1 MLWAPTAR
9 LLVLQA
15 AVLLLPEPM
24 SATALHPA
32 SGAPPS
38 AAKLTLPVGF
48 VPATV
53 AVNVTLL
60 PTVAG
65 LPELVSV
72 VLVGDPPATVPQA
85 STSVRR
91 DHESTAPVMLMR
103 MRSVL

>member
-1 MLWAPTAR
+1 MLWMPTAR
-9 LLVLQA
+9 LLVLQV
-15 AVLLLPEPM
+15 AVLLSPGPV

-32 SGAPPS
+32 SGATPS

-53 AVNVTLL
+53 AINVTLL

-65 LPELVSV
+65 LPELVSIV
-72 VLVGDPPATVPQA
+72 VVGNPLAAVPQA

-91 DHESTAPVMLMR
+91 DQRSTLPVRLT
-103 MRSVL
+103 